1 MPYRLSITSK
11 NDMGDD
17 MGDDMDTTGKARSAD
32 PLRTLEVLVG
42 VIVTLMTV
50 VVGAVLL
57 GAVAGTGSIPGVDAE
72 VCVTTLADGT
82 PAFRQVEGEATGP
95 VGLSEGI
102 TWRADQVQVCDPDPD
117 GVTRAL
123 GVAGLTMWT
132 IAPLLF
138 FGLLWRL
145 LRRARR
151 EGVFADQVPGGLRML
166 GRLLLLWAALDLVVT
181 GFVNAALLNRMTDD
195 GLVLF
200 SSYDVPWL
208 LVLLGVALLALERV
222 MAQAV
227 LLRHEAEAT
236 I

>member
-1 MPYRLSITSK
+1 
-11 NDMGDD
+11 
-17 MGDDMDTTGKARSAD
+17 MDATGKARTAD
-32 PLRTLEVLVG
+32 PLRTLEMLVG

-57 GAVAGTGSIPGVDAE
+57 GAVAGAGSIPGVDAE
-72 VCVTTLADGT
+72 VCVTTTTDGT
-82 PAFRQVEGEATGP
+82 PAFHRVEGEATGP

-102 TWRADQVQVCDPDPD
+102 TWRAEQVQVCDPDPD

-132 IAPLLF
+132 VAPLLF

-151 EGVFADQVPGGLRML
+151 EGVFADRVPGGLRML

>member
-11 NDMGDD
+11 ID
-17 MGDDMDTTGKARSAD
+17 MGDDMDTTDGSRGAD
-32 PLRTLEVLVG
+32 PLRTLEIVVG
-42 VIVTLMTV
+42 VIVTLMAV
-50 VVGAVLL
+50 VVGAVLV

-72 VCVTTLADGT
+72 VCVTTLTDGT
-82 PAFRQVEGEATGP
+82 PAFRQVEGESTGP
-95 VGLSEGI
+95 VGLAEGI
-102 TWRADQVQVCDPDPD
+102 TWRAEQVQVCDPDPD

-151 EGVFADQVPGGLRML
+151 DGVFADQVPGGLRVL
-166 GRLLLLWAALDLVVT
+166 GRLLLVWAALDLVIT
-181 GFVNAALLNRMTDD
+181 GFVNAALLNRMTEDE
-195 GLVLF
+195 LVLF

-208 LVLLGVALLALERV
+208 LVLLGISLLALERV

-227 LLRHEAEAT
+227 DLRHDAEAT